1 MDALSIISGGLS
13 ALGGLFSNNSASK
26 EAEKNRKWQEYMS
39 NTSHQRE
46 VKDLRA
52 AGLNPI
58 LSAGGGGASTP
69 SGNVAPV
76 MDAIGAGVNSAN
88 AARLTSIAKDK
99 AVAEIQNINA
109 DTQKKGSDVKLNEQ
123 LTANAAAQHENILAD
138 TSAKRTS
145 ERIASD
151 QSGVRIELDR
161 ALTAKSEAERH
172 AALVNSSKAQLEK
185 EYVMLQNIK
194 ARYENAIKKDQ
205 TQMETSKTGRILRR
219 IDRVMNTI
227 NGIISNVAPFLPNS
241 SKSTSTIIHKND

>member
-1 MDALSIISGGLS
+1 MGLFDGFASGLLGFAGGLVT
-13 ALGGLFSNNSASK
+13 NNSASK

-99 AVAEIQNINA
+99 AVAEIQNIHA
-109 DTQKKGSDVKLNEQ
+109 DTAKKGSDVKLNEQ
-123 LTANAAAQHENILAD
+123 LAANAAAQHENILAD

-161 ALTAKSEAERH
+161 ALTAKTEAERH

-185 EYVMLQNIK
+185 EYVQLQSIRTK
-194 ARYENAIKKDQ
+194 YENMLKREEVDV
-205 TQMETSKTGRILRR
+205 ETSKAGRVMRR
-219 IDRVMNTI
+219 IDRVM
-227 NGIISNVAPFLPNS
+227 
-241 SKSTSTIIHKND
+241 STIKNILQPISDFIPKPGGK